1 MPVLVPVVFS
11 IMHEIVGLYF
21 FSFPESATLER
32 IPPRPRSGQV
42 GPCRTKDFLSD
53 KDTTCSVRLN
63 RESSFVGLLRDV
75 HGVLW
80 SDEACSS
87 PLTDFDF
94 AKLDSVNQL
103 VNSVLYDV

>member
-1 MPVLVPVVFS
+1 MRLLVCIF
-11 IMHEIVGLYF
+11 F
-21 FSFPESATLER
+21 FSR
-32 IPPRPRSGQV
+32 IRDFGADSPAPGGGQV

-80 SDEACSS
+80 SDEACSF

-94 AKLDSVNQL
+94 AKLDTANRL
-103 VNSVLYDV
+103 VNSILYDI

>member
-1 MPVLVPVVFS
+1 MKL
-11 IMHEIVGLYF
+11 LN
-21 FSFPESATLER
+21 LK
-32 IPPRPRSGQV
+32 
-42 GPCRTKDFLSD
+42 KDQTDLCLTENILSD

-80 SDEACSS
+80 SDEACSFL
-87 PLTDFDF
+87 LTDFDF
-94 AKLDSVNQL
+94 AKLESVNWL

>member
-1 MPVLVPVVFS
+1 
-11 IMHEIVGLYF
+11 MHEIVGLYF

-32 IPPRPRSGQV
+32 IPPPGGGQV

-94 AKLDSVNQL
+94 AKLQGSNRL